1 MNLKHETAKILAP
14 CLYVLNKTGQISK
27 HHLSKIL
34 YFADKSHIAKYGRT
48 LTGQKY
54 VAMQNGPVPSQL
66 YDFIKF
72 VEGVSDDS
80 FLTEHAR
87 FAPQFIGFAPDYYV
101 FAKLPAEMQF
111 LSVSAVNA
119 LDESIAANK
128 NASFKV
134 LTENS
139 HDSAWKEAWE
149 RPGKNKD
156 ISIIEIARSAGANDA
171 MIEYI
176 QATMQ

>member
-1 MNLKHETAKILAP
+1 MNLEQETSKILAP
-14 CLYVLNKTGQISK
+14 SLYVLNKTGQISK

-54 VAMQNGPVPSQL
+54 VAMLNGPVPSQL
-66 YDFIKF
+66 YDFIKL
-72 VEGVSDDS
+72 VEGVSEDA
-80 FLTEHAR
+80 FLTAHAQ
-87 FAPQFIGFAPDYYV
+87 FVPKFIGFAPDYYV

-119 LDESIAANK
+119 LDESISANK
-128 NASFKV
+128 DASFKQ

-149 RPGKNKD
+149 RPGKNKE
-156 ISIIEIARSAGANDA
+156 ISIIEIAKSAGANDA

-176 QATMQ
+176 KATMQ